1 VWVLAAGATKDF
13 QRGSELFDQFKYAEA
28 RSAFTKARAA
38 GNFTRA
44 ELLDLLEMTGVAAA
58 QQRQIEA
65 AQNAFV
71 ELLTLDP
78 EHKLKND
85 YAPRVMT
92 PFYEAKRIVGERG
105 ALDASASAKATVGN
119 VEAITISVAKD
130 PLKQVRSVRFHLKS
144 AEKWTTASAPPQTA
158 TFPVSGP
165 EVTWWAELVGDKE
178 TQLVLL
184 GTADAPRTETAP
196 SPAPVAATPAP
207 SVVSEPPPMP
217 PPVVEA
223 KSGGGGVRTLSY
235 AVLALAVAAGG
246 VGGYFGW
253 RSGNDYNQINGASMN
268 SAGVLSITEHDA
280 YVFAAHGQQSA
291 AIANTLFISA
301 GALALAGVLMWILGG
316 P

>member
-1 VWVLAAGATKDF
+1 VWVLTSGASKDL
-13 QRGSELFDQFKYAEA
+13 QRGTELFDQFKYAEA

-65 AQNAFV
+65 AQNAFT

-105 ALDASASAKATVGN
+105 ALDASASAKASVGN
-119 VEAITISVAKD
+119 VEAITISIAKD

-144 AEKWTTASAPPQTA
+144 GEKWTMASAPPQTA
-158 TFPVSGP
+158 TFPVSGS
-165 EVTWWAELVGDKE
+165 EVTWWAELVGDKD
-178 TQLVLL
+178 TQLALL
-184 GTADAPRTETAP
+184 GTADAPRTEAAP
-196 SPAPVAATPAP
+196 KPAPVATAPAP
-207 SVVSEPPPMP
+207 IIVSEPPPMP
-217 PPVVEA
+217 PPSVEA
-223 KSGGGGVRTLSY
+223 KSGGGGVRAVSY
-235 AVLALAVAAGG
+235 VVLALAVASAG

-253 RSGNDYNQINGASMN
+253 RSNNDYSQINGASMN

-301 GALALAGVLMWILGG
+301 GALALAGVLMWIFGG